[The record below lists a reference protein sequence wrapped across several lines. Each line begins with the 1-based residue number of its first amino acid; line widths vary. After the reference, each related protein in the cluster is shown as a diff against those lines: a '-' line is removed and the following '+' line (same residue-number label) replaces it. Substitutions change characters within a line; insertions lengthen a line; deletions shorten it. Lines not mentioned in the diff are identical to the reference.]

1 MRVIHS
7 FRPSGA
13 RKKREARLPGPEP
26 WATSVPPLRGE
37 PQRATSLKINEKIN
51 ELKP

>member
-1 MRVIHS
+1 MVNS

-13 RKKREARLPGPEP
+13 RERREALIPGPEP

-37 PQRATSLKINEKIN
+37 PKRDTSLKII
-51 ELKP
+51 ELQL